1 MFDIRTVD
9 GPVQL
14 VGAGFPRRI
23 GDQTLQSSATHIRA
37 LNMQALVERWE
48 SGRSALGLDDLDAD
62 LLRRARVG
70 NVDPV
75 THAKMLG

>member
-1 MFDIRTVD
+1 
-9 GPVQL
+9 
-14 VGAGFPRRI
+14 
-23 GDQTLQSSATHIRA
+23 
-37 LNMQALVERWE
+37 MQALVERWE